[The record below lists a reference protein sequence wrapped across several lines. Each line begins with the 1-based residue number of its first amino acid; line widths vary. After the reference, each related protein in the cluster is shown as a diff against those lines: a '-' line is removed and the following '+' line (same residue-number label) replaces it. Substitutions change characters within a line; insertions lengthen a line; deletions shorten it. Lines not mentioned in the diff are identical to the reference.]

1 MSIALVLCTCPD
13 SESAGLIARTL
24 VDERLAACVSEVPG
38 VRSTYRWQGK
48 VIRDD
53 EVLLA
58 IKTTRARHGDVE
70 RRITSLHPAELPEIV
85 VVDVV
90 AGLQRYLRWVEEAVD

>member
-13 SESAGLIARTL
+13 GASAGAIARAL

-38 VRSTYRWQGK
+38 LRSTYRWQGQ
-48 VIRDD
+48 VTRDD

-58 IKTTRARHGDVE
+58 IKTTRARYGDVE
-70 RRITSLHPAELPEIV
+70 RRIVELHPAELPEIV